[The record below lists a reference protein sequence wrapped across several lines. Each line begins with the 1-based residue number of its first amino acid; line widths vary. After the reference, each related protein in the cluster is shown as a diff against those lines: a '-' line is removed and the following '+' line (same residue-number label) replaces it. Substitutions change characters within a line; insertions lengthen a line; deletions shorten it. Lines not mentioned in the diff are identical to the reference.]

1 MQRTPDADRLAQGL
15 AAASVARGLAAWWGR
30 LPLLSAAAA
39 LLLALNLPAQG
50 LQWSAAARAEAMTE
64 RAQARGDRPPTPDE
78 AVEDAAELLP
88 ACCTL
93 CGSLAWSFLV
103 VSPVAAGATL
113 AGARAARGNAAGR
126 DLFAGFT
133 HGRYGS
139 TLLASGITVL
149 VGGGAMVL
157 LVAVQSLAMAGPA
170 ARILGGLLP
179 PAVLTAVTMAL
190 LLLTL
195 WLTARLWFALPRV
208 TDPERPR
215 AGGMGSV
222 ARSWQWTE
230 GAAQWQLLA
239 LVTGLGLVTAGLALA
254 ADRVAQASAGAG
266 IAALAVAAWLAIT
279 LWAAVLGAAYEQVA
293 DAREPRGPDLGQPP
307 AQGEEAM
314 SA

>member
-1 MQRTPDADRLAQGL
+1 LAQGL
-15 AAASVARGLAAWWGR
+15 AAAIVARGLVAWWGR

-39 LLLALNLPAQG
+39 LLLAFNLPSQG
-50 LQWSAAARAEAMTE
+50 LQSYAAARTEALAE
-64 RAQARGDRPPTPDE
+64 RSKARGDRPPTPDE
-78 AVEDAAELLP
+78 AVEDAAEALP
-88 ACCTL
+88 ACCAL
-93 CGSLAWSFLV
+93 CGGLAWSFLV

-113 AGARAARGNAAGR
+113 AGARAARGNASGR

-170 ARILGGLLP
+170 LRILGGLLP
-179 PAVLTAVTMAL
+179 PAVLAAVAL
-190 LLLTL
+190 ALFLLTL

-215 AGGMGSV
+215 AGGMGAV

-230 GAAQWQLLA
+230 GTAQWQLLA
-239 LVTGLGLVTAGLALA
+239 LVTGLGMVTAGLALA
-254 ADRVAQASAGAG
+254 ADRVAKASAGAG
-266 IAALAVAAWLAIT
+266 IAASVAAAWLAIT

-293 DAREPRGPDLGQPP
+293 DVREPRGPRGPEPGEPP